1 MEKGFHSQES
11 APPYPGPP
19 MDYGQPAMYAPPT
32 YSTQPGF
39 PAQPGFSA
47 PPGFPAQPGFSAPP
61 GYPVQ
66 QGVSAPQCFPTQP
79 GFSPAPAGVAF
90 APVPIQPTVTRVAI
104 STALYDV
111 PGQTFCSHCQ
121 ETVITRTESEP
132 GLLAWL
138 ACGGL
143 CFLGCFLCCC
153 IPFCLDS
160 CNDVKHH
167 CPRCQHVLYIYKRM

>member
-1 MEKGFHSQES
+1 MEKGS

-19 MDYGQPAMYAPPT
+19 MDYGQPVMYAPPT

-39 PAQPGFSA
+39 PAP
-47 PPGFPAQPGFSAPP
+47 PGFSAPP

-66 QGVSAPQCFPTQP
+66 QGVSAPPCLPAQP
-79 GFSPAPAGVAF
+79 GVAF
-90 APVPIQPTVTRVAI
+90 APVVVQPTVTRVAI

-111 PGQTFCSHCQ
+111 PGQAFCSHCQ
-121 ETVITRTESEP
+121 ETVITRTEPEP
-132 GLLAWL
+132 GLFTWL
-138 ACGGL
+138 VCGGL
-143 CFLGCFLCCC
+143 CFVGCFLCCC

-160 CNDVKHH
+160 CNDVRHH